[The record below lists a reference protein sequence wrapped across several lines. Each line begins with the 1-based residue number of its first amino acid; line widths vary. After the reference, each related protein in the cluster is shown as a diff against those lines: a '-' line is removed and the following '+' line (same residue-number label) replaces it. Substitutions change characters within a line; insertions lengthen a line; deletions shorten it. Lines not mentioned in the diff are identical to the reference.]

1 MSLGT
6 RYKFVHNHIPGS
18 PERIDYRDV
27 GTGPH
32 QLMAGKLSPFQ
43 SGVGQIKPTTL
54 DCPQQ
59 DF

>member
-43 SGVGQIKPTTL
+43 SGVGA
-54 DCPQQ
+54 D
-59 DF
+59 